1 MKKLILI
8 SLPIYFLGLLYLTIP
23 TPTLPDL
30 SDSFRS
36 QESGDTWQHPDQKAF
51 YTQKNRS
58 TVLREIQ
65 TPFSLSLL
73 GFTLPSFRLN
83 YPPEEAQTLVRDQ
96 TVSTYLEEIVHPLRE
111 SLFVNGNEPEN
122 APKNA
127 SIDPEFRPTHEVEG
141 RYYFSKITLRP
152 VYSAPPS
159 RYLIWSLILPAS
171 YFVFLSLKKSIYA

>member
-1 MKKLILI
+1 MKKLIFI
-8 SLPIYFLGLLYLTIP
+8 SLPIYFLGLIYLTLP
-23 TPTLPDL
+23 APKLPDL

-51 YTQKNRS
+51 YTQKSRS
-58 TVLREIQ
+58 SVLKEIQ

-73 GFTLPSFRLN
+73 GLTLPSFRLN

-122 APKNA
+122 APKIRA
-127 SIDPEFRPTHEVEG
+127 SHEVEG

-152 VYSAPPS
+152 VYSALPS
-159 RYLIWSLILPAS
+159 RFLLWTLIFPAS
-171 YFVFLSLKKSIYA
+171 FLVLISLKKSVYA